1 MNVEPVYEGPL
12 TFHCKCGS
20 IELTCRVDSSL
31 LNSGQ
36 MQDLQQAMETA
47 ADQLRYWL
55 VKHRM
60 LPEDD

>member
-20 IELTCRVDSSL
+20 IEVTCMVDSSS

-36 MQDLQQAMETA
+36 MQALQQEMETA
-47 ADQLRYWL
+47 ADYLRRRL
-55 VKHRM
+55 VTHRM